1 MSDSG
6 MKAAI
11 EYGDILRSFK
21 DLSEAED
28 FFYTY
33 KDIILKN
40 LESIC
45 IKNALFTADYSV
57 DSLTKIEKWYFDLY
71 EKKEFSKIGITQE
84 TFEKMMGVYYG
95 EVAVRNNAEARWVV
109 REFPFSKGKYELLIK
124 KGLMSMSV
132 IEKCNNLCTSQG
144 NKRKN
149 HLFRDYNKYVNRP
162 S

>member
-1 MSDSG
+1 MSNSG

-45 IKNALFTADYSV
+45 IKKDRKSV
-57 DSLTKIEKWYFDLY
+57 
-71 EKKEFSKIGITQE
+71 
-84 TFEKMMGVYYG
+84 V
-95 EVAVRNNAEARWVV
+95 
-109 REFPFSKGKYELLIK
+109 
-124 KGLMSMSV
+124 
-132 IEKCNNLCTSQG
+132 
-144 NKRKN
+144 
-149 HLFRDYNKYVNRP
+149 
-162 S
+162 

>member
-1 MSDSG
+1 

-40 LESIC
+40 LESISLR
-45 IKNALFTADYSV
+45 NALFTADYSV

-71 EKKEFSKIGITQE
+71 EKKEFYKIGITQE

-132 IEKCNNLCTSQG
+132 IEKCSNLCTSQG

>member
-1 MSDSG
+1 MSYSG

-28 FFYTY
+28 FLFAY
-33 KDIILKN
+33 KDILLKK
-40 LESIC
+40 LESSC
-45 IKNALFTADYSV
+45 LNNALFTADYSV
-57 DSLTKIEKWYFDLY
+57 DSLTKIEKWYFDLC
-71 EKKEFSKIGITQE
+71 EQKEFTKIGITQE
-84 TFEKMMGVYYG
+84 TFEKMMGMYFG

-109 REFPFSKGKYELLIK
+109 REFPFVKGKFELLIK

-132 IEKCNNLCTSQG
+132 IEKCNNLCASQG

-149 HLFRDYNKYVNRP
+149 QLFRDYNKYVNRP